1 MRKTNFKKSKKTKD
15 IKYIIVDHI
24 NNNFKDYMLLV
35 LFFIT
40 GVLLGVIFINKLNND
55 QRLQS
60 SKYITETLN
69 SLKLDYQINNLKMLK
84 SSILETVI
92 GIPFIY
98 GIICYKGFCIGYTCS
113 TIVGIF
119 GTQKGVIFILT
130 SLLFQNIVFIP
141 CMMALGVSGLKLS
154 RSIIKDRRKEN
165 IKVEIYRHTIF
176 CLIMFIGLLF
186 SSVLEIYVSSNLFTY
201 IINFLAVI

>member
-1 MRKTNFKKSKKTKD
+1 
-15 IKYIIVDHI
+15 
-24 NNNFKDYMLLV
+24 
-35 LFFIT
+35 
-40 GVLLGVIFINKLNND
+40 
-55 QRLQS
+55 
-60 SKYITETLN
+60 
-69 SLKLDYQINNLKMLK
+69 MLK
-84 SSILETVI
+84 SSILENVKFTLIIWFAGLTVI